1 MANAI
6 IEKYLGADLFAEL
19 GMEDISPEERMVFI
33 EKISD
38 VIQQRLLLRLMG
50 EMTDDQKTRLEALL
64 ADPNKDFS
72 SVAQFLALEIPNFQ
86 QITEEEVANYKKE
99 LIEKYKA

>member
-1 MANAI
+1 MANNT
-6 IEKYLGADLFAEL
+6 IEQYLSADLFAEL
-19 GMEDISPEERMVFI
+19 GMENISPEERMIFI

-38 VIQQRLLLRLMG
+38 VVQQRLLLRLMK
-50 EMTDDQKTRLEALL
+50 EMTEDQKGRLETML

-99 LIEKYKA
+99 LIGRYKA